1 MSEAIG
7 SSLKKI
13 GIDAKVEIMA
23 SAASTD
29 RQKAGSYD
37 LIMSPSNIA
46 MIPDPSY
53 VISTWYRSDG
63 ISNSGNYKNA
73 TLDAL
78 IDDATQTTDKTER
91 YHKFN
96 DLEAFVYDEMIS
108 IPIADYGVTIAK
120 KDTVTGY
127 TFDPTAHD
135 LRMDANMTV
144 TG

>member
-1 MSEAIG
+1 MAETIG

-29 RQKAGSYD
+29 RQNAMNYD
-37 LIMSPSNIA
+37 LFMTPANIA

-53 VISTWYRSDG
+53 VIETWYRSDG
-63 ISNSGNYKNA
+63 YSNSGKYHNE

-78 IDDATQTTDKTER
+78 IDNAKQTVDTKER
-91 YHKFN
+91 YAKFN
-96 DLEAFVYDEMIS
+96 DLEAYVYNEMIC

-120 KDTVTGY
+120 KDSVTGY
-127 TFDPTAHD
+127 VFDPTAHD

-144 TG
+144 TR